1 MEKTEEDYEKDIE
14 EIEKMFP
21 NAKFSVAIELEDLD
35 DIVTDETDIV
45 VKNTYDC
52 YCHTNKRNTEYF
64 YISGKHIT
72 NKFIIYKLIE
82 QGLDLDCDH
91 RFLEGFCKSKDSNC
105 QFEISTG
112 S

>member
-1 MEKTEEDYEKDIE
+1 MISADAVDIQGIQLDVIKILKPIFEE
-14 EIEKMFP
+14 
-21 NAKFSVAIELEDLD
+21 LD
-35 DIVTDETDIV
+35 NIVTDETDIV

-52 YCHTNKRNTEYF
+52 YCYTNKRKTDYY

-105 QFEISTG
+105 QFEIATG

>member
-21 NAKFSVAIELEDLD
+21 NAKFSVAIEIEELD
-35 DIVTDETDIV
+35 NIVTDETYIV

-52 YCHTNKRNTEYF
+52 YCYKNKRNTEYF

-72 NKFIIYKLIE
+72 NKFIIYKLIK

-105 QFEISTG
+105 QFEIATG